1 MILGKKLSCLWTLG
15 LCLVASKSPP
25 KVPSITNQTFID
37 EAVKAHN
44 EARGRVQPTAAS
56 MKHMSWDEG
65 LAKTAKAWANKCKFG
80 HNPCLSKSHQCHPTF
95 QFVGENIWLG
105 ALIIFTPK
113 SAVDFWYN
121 ETEFYDFNHLS
132 CSKTCGHYTQVVWAN
147 SYKVGCAITICPKLG
162 RSDTAIFVCDYG
174 PTGNYP
180 NMPPYTNGTPCS
192 MCEEGDTCIK
202 KLCQNK
208 ERDKTR
214 TYPNWNP
221 PGIAPQLIACTPL
234 YLISVFLRLF

>member
-37 EAVKAHN
+37 ESVKAHN
-44 EARGRVQPTAAS
+44 EARGRVQPTAAN

-80 HNPCLSKSHQCHPTF
+80 HNPCLSKSYQCHPTF

-121 ETEFYDFNHLS
+121 ETEFYDFNRLS

-162 RSDTAIFVCDYG
+162 RPDTAIFVCDYG

-192 MCEEGDTCIK
+192 LCEEGDTCIK

-208 ERDKTR
+208 ERDKPR